1 MVRLEREGQRYFAA
15 IDDGGRFFVGSD
27 VRYLGQRGL
36 MNTSDTSGTPY
47 NPDEYRGRF
56 GFWADFIYPTA
67 LCESGGYF
75 QRLNTYDRA
84 RFTFGFFQH
93 AAHTP
98 GDNFILLL
106 RQLLALPL
114 AAAYFPE
121 LTLHQGAV
129 YRLTDQ
135 GLVRL
140 ETESSTEAL
149 MQYLNPS
156 REVVDEH
163 EVVHAAKFIHWSL
176 NDPAHRDLQVAFTI
190 AQQKKKLAQYAQRYR
205 LDGVADAV
213 CLVVAD
219 IRHQGRAKSN
229 HLIEALASQDALGN
243 LLRLGEDGF
252 TERIRTL
259 RTAITAGVQDS
270 TLGMRRYDAVSN
282 DFVLL

>member
-1 MVRLEREGQRYFAA
+1 VVSLEREGQRYFAS
-15 IDDGGRFFVGSD
+15 IDGSPRFFVGSD
-27 VRYLGQRGL
+27 VHYLGQRGL
-36 MNTSDTSGTPY
+36 MNTSDTAGMPY
-47 NPDEYRGRF
+47 NPDEYRDRF

-67 LCESGGYF
+67 LCESEGYF

-121 LTLHQGAV
+121 LTLHQGTV
-129 YRLTDQ
+129 HRSTDQ
-135 GLVRL
+135 GLVQL
-140 ETESSTEAL
+140 ETDSSTEAL
-149 MQYLNPS
+149 MQYLNPN
-156 REVVDEH
+156 RDVVDER
-163 EVVHAAKFIHWSL
+163 EVIHAAKFIHWSL
-176 NDPAHRDLQVAFTI
+176 SDPAHRDLQVALTI

-205 LDGVADAV
+205 LDGVVDAV

-252 TERIRTL
+252 AERIRTL
-259 RTAITAGVQDS
+259 RAAITAGVGDS
-270 TLGMRRYDAVSN
+270 ILGMRRYDAASN